1 MILYTSNQDSKQIV
15 IGGVSEIPST
25 TNGGVIGPMPRYSIG
40 RENLSTGD
48 GTFMGTKF
56 TINVTGTAIIN
67 SADNA
72 QDITVKGQRQSRVMG
87 EGLTVIQAL
96 RESFPNQG
104 TGKLE
109 ISAYGGLPNI
119 ITFNDA
125 KLLSVD
131 LPEQNEESAGVQ
143 TLEYSFVFEAYE
155 EQSNNTNVGS
165 TGTAVKPDYKLS
177 SVDESWELAEADQ
190 FFYQADA
197 PTEENDNLN
206 KVYTL
211 THTVSATG
219 LKKAKA
225 SGGDGIDDEAFR
237 QAVMWVKT
245 RLVYDPTL
253 EITTDLMGDST
264 FFQSKFL
271 PIEMNMPETNRG
283 EPDELGFRFLKPV
296 DNEGPVYKG
305 YNHTRSVSSDQN
317 VGSYTVT
324 DTWTLSQENFE
335 STHTLEF
342 NFEGD
347 INAEGNNVTVNATFQ
362 GLSATDSKT
371 TQINKYAG
379 ALKSFNI
386 VKPLIP
392 ALALKVYEDSGGLF
406 ALNTD
411 LKLSESVGHN
421 KVAGTIT
428 YSVSFNDYDKPNT
441 ENAITERITINYNN
455 DKGEQKLIAILP
467 IIGRANGPI
476 IQDIETTQISS
487 RTITAD
493 IVMKRGF
500 GKPDGTLAVTPYRPE
515 GWDEENADKVHVY
528 LTSSTESWNPNTRA
542 YNKSETWEFNQG

>member
-15 IGGVSEIPST
+15 IGGVSAIPGGT
-25 TNGGVIGPMPRYSIG
+25 DGGVIGPMPRYSIS

-72 QDITVKGQRQSRVMG
+72 QDITIKGQRQSRVMG
-87 EGLTVIQAL
+87 EGLTVMQVL

-109 ISAYGGLPNI
+109 ISPYGGLPNI
-119 ITFNDA
+119 MTFDDA
-125 KLLSVD
+125 RLLSVD

-155 EQSNNTNVGS
+155 EDSNNTNTGS
-165 TGTAVKPDYKLS
+165 TGGPVKPSYKLS
-177 SVDESWELAEADQ
+177 SVDESWELAEADE
-190 FFYQADA
+190 FFYQSDA
-197 PTEENDNLN
+197 PNSSNTNLN

-219 LKKAKA
+219 LKKYSSPGTLAA
-225 SGGDGIDDEAFR
+225 DGEAFR
-237 QAVMWVKT
+237 QAVQWVKT
-245 RLVYDPTL
+245 RLVYDPTV
-253 EITTDLMGDST
+253 EITKDLMGDDT

-271 PIEMNMPETNRG
+271 PVEMNA
-283 EPDELGFRFLKPV
+283 PDTTDDLGFNLKRGGASTESNPA
-296 DNEGPVYKG
+296 YKG

-317 VGSYTVT
+317 VGSYSVT
-324 DTWTLSQENFE
+324 DTWTLSQVGFE
-335 STHTLEF
+335 STHSLEF

-347 INAEGNNVTVNATFQ
+347 INAEGNSVTVNATFQ
-362 GLSATDSKT
+362 GLSTADSRS
-371 TQINKYAG
+371 TQIDKYAG
-379 ALKSFNI
+379 ALKAFNT

-392 ALALKVYEDSGGLF
+392 ALALKVYEDSGGTF

-421 KVAGTIT
+421 KVSGTIT

-515 GWDEENADKVHVY
+515 GWDEENPDKVHVY